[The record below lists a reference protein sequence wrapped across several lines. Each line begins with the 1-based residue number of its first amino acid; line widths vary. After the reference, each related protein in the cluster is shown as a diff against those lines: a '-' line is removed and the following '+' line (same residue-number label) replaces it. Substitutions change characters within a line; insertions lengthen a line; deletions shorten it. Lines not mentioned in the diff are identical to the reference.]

1 MHFSQVSCA
10 SIAVALL
17 TPSIALGQTGD
28 PQATSVPA
36 EDPATPPPPNGAA
49 GEGRSADGGL
59 QDIVVT
65 ARRTSESLQTVPVAV
80 TAISGDFLDKQ
91 NVVDVVSIPQFAP
104 NLSLFQ
110 QSTSLTAVSLFIRG
124 VGNQQPDAATD
135 QAVGIYLDGV
145 YIARA
150 AGAIFDLVDLERLEV
165 LRGPQGT
172 LFGRNTIGG
181 AIQLVTRKPSEDF
194 HFEGKAGYGRFDD
207 WYLRGRVDTG
217 KIGNSPFSIAIGG
230 MHRQRN
236 GYVNNIYTPKRKD
249 PGALRSNSI
258 TAAVAADLGD
268 LQVNY
273 NFDFNYRSG
282 TAPYFQVLAVT
293 PQVNSYFSQSPN
305 FGGDPF
311 LVSPNRIDPGRQD
324 GFVDRDGKLR
334 YGARS
339 RISGHS
345 LTAAWQA
352 SDGIQLK
359 SITGYRRF
367 WQDTILTLDGNG
379 NLRGPV
385 VDFNPAS
392 TTGVTTDTVGLY
404 NGNNAPQKQWQ
415 FSQELQALGTIGD
428 FSYVAGAYYFKE
440 KASQNNRQALT
451 LVVPTVALGFYGLPA
466 ATVAKIQANPQLTPG
481 GLIGLNLTPVLGFD
495 ATSESEAVFGQVSWK
510 PSALDGKLEATGGV
524 RYTHDRKTL
533 TRTDLPTFPG
543 AAVKFNNVSWL
554 GSLNYR
560 FTPDVMGYA
569 RVSTGYRSGGIDPQN
584 AAGILT
590 GYKPEKVTAY
600 EIGLKSELFDR
611 KLRLNIAAYQ
621 TDYSNLQIQQF
632 QSGAGGATSVVANA
646 GSAQFRG
653 FEAEVTALPAKGI
666 TVDGSVGYVHPNFK
680 EYLYRD
686 PVSNQLVNVG
696 DEAHLPQS
704 PKWNARIGGQ
714 YSAET
719 GIGTFTLRSDL
730 AYRSRVY
737 FFALDRVNPFNRNVS
752 SRPDYN
758 LRARASLSEIAVGG
772 GKLEIGIYADNLT
785 NQKNLDF
792 GIDFG
797 GLGFG
802 AGSYKR
808 PRTYG
813 ADAKVN
819 F

>member
-1 MHFSQVSCA
+1 MRLHQVSA
-10 SIAVALL
+10 AALAIGL
-17 TPSIALGQTGD
+17 FIPSIAMAQTDPSASVAADGQEAA
-28 PQATSVPA
+28 Q
-36 EDPATPPPPNGAA
+36 GA
-49 GEGRSADGGL
+49 GGL
-59 QDIVVT
+59 QDIIVT

-80 TAISGDFLDKQ
+80 TALSGDFLDKQ
-91 NVVDVVSIPQFAP
+91 NVVDVTTIPQFAP

-181 AIQLVTRKPSEDF
+181 ALQLVSKKPSDDM
-194 HFEGKAGYGRFDD
+194 HFEGKTGFARYNDWFVRGRFD
-207 WYLRGRVDTG
+207 TG
-217 KIGNSPFSIAIGG
+217 QIGNSPFRIAIGG

-236 GYVNNIYTPKRKD
+236 GYVDNVYTSNKKD
-249 PGALRSNSI
+249 PGGQRSESV
-258 TAAVAADLGD
+258 TAAVSADLGK
-268 LQVNY
+268 LQADY
-273 NFDFNYRSG
+273 KFDFNYRAGS
-282 TAPYFQVLAVT
+282 APYFQLLATT
-293 PQVNSYFSQSPN
+293 PDIANYFGQSPN

-311 LVSPNRIDPGRQD
+311 LVSPGRIDPGRQD
-324 GFVDRDGKLR
+324 GFVDRSGNLR
-334 YGARS
+334 YGSRS

-345 LTAAWQA
+345 LTLAYEANEA
-352 SDGIQLK
+352 LTLK

-367 WQDTILTLDGNG
+367 FQDTTLTLDGNG
-379 NLRGPV
+379 YLKGPV

-392 TTGVTTDTVGLY
+392 TTGVSITDVGLY

-415 FSQELQALGTIGD
+415 ISQEFQALGSSGD
-428 FSYVAGAYYFKE
+428 FSYVGGAYYFYE

-451 LVVPTVALGFYGLPA
+451 IVAQTAALGFFGVPTD
-466 ATVAKIQANPQLTPG
+466 TVSKILANPQLTPG
-481 GLIGLNLTPVLGFD
+481 GLIGLNLNPVLGFG
-495 ATSESEAVFGQVSWK
+495 ATSESAAVFGQVSWK
-510 PSALDGKLEATGGV
+510 PSALDEKFELTGGA
-524 RYTHDRKTL
+524 RYTVDRKTL
-533 TRTDLPTFPG
+533 TRTDLASEPS
-543 AAVKFNNVSWL
+543 AVVNFDNVSYL
-554 GSLNYR
+554 GSANYR
-560 FTPDVMGYA
+560 FTRDIMAYA

-584 AAGILT
+584 AGGILT
-590 GYKPEKVTAY
+590 GYRPEKVTAY
-600 EIGLKSELFDR
+600 EVGVKSELFDR
-611 KLRLNIAAYQ
+611 TLRINLSAYQ

-632 QSGAGGATSVVANA
+632 QSGAGGATSVVSNA

-653 FEAEVTALPAKGI
+653 FEAEVTALPITGI
-666 TVDGSVGYVHPNFK
+666 SIDGSVGYIHANFK
-680 EYLYRD
+680 EYMFRD
-686 PVSNQLVNVG
+686 PATNLLINVG
-696 DEAHLPQS
+696 DEAHLSQS

-714 YSAET
+714 FSTET
-719 GIGTFTLRSDL
+719 GAGTFTLRSDL
-730 AYRSRVY
+730 SYRSRVY
-737 FFALDRVNPFNRNVS
+737 FFALDRVNPFNREVS

-772 GKLEIGIYADNLT
+772 GMLDVGIYGDNLT

-813 ADAKVN
+813 VDAKIS